1 MSQALTANAH
11 ARPRQPN
18 PWRGPRLLHAQGLAE
33 PVMMVAAVIGI
44 RIVLDLWFVAG
55 DLGDGYKDLW
65 RQSLAV
71 WSSAF
76 RWVPAGLAL
85 TAAASRLLGLG
96 MTDAAVVA
104 ALSLVGIWVAPL
116 AYGLAAAA
124 PVDVVVV
131 SCIAV
136 ALMGALAAAWCAR
149 ASALKT
155 SAYALLAAAIIAIDA
170 AWPDLHAW
178 LADSLGLAVRGAL
191 LPGLNPPQ
199 RASYGVAPLFLVALV
214 ALIGTGRR
222 DPVFPHSA
230 AARFFGWP
238 AGAFAVLAVG
248 WGFMVTAVDMGY
260 GFGTLHPPVLYAPVL
275 GLIALWLAA
284 TAAALIAQRHRR
296 RAEAVGVTDCLAL
309 LVLAG
314 LVAFP
319 IGVGFLAA
327 AGALALLALLVA
339 WPLGAPRLPGWA
351 VPLLG
356 GLAGPAL
363 YGAGM
368 AAVPGIADD
377 QFLSRGVALGGM
389 AAAGASVAVIG
400 TRRGSN
406 TSASRW
412 SDQIWLADLMAAL
425 AIVFFASGVRDPM
438 VWIGTALAWL
448 ALVIISVIPSTARE
462 PGQRLLW
469 HALPF
474 ACALFLLALLGLML
488 RQIYH

>member
-1 MSQALTANAH
+1 MSQALIANT
-11 ARPRQPN
+11 RTKPPQPN
-18 PWRGPRLLHAQGLAE
+18 PWRGPQLLHAQGFAE
-33 PVMMVAAVIGI
+33 PVMMMAAVIGI
-44 RIVLDLWFVAG
+44 RIVLDLWLVAG

-85 TAAASRLLGLG
+85 TVAASRLLGLG
-96 MTDAAVVA
+96 MTDAAVIA
-104 ALSLVGIWVAPL
+104 ALSLVGIWLAPL
-116 AYGLAAAA
+116 SYDFAVTTPVILTVVVCAAVALAGGFAAVWCARVSAARMVLYGLA
-124 PVDVVVV
+124 
-131 SCIAV
+131 
-136 ALMGALAAAWCAR
+136 
-149 ASALKT
+149 
-155 SAYALLAAAIIAIDA
+155 AAAIIAIDA
-170 AWPDLHAW
+170 AWPEIHAW

-199 RASYGVAPLFLVALV
+199 RASYGVAPLFLLALV
-214 ALIGTGRR
+214 ALIVAGRR
-222 DPVFPHSA
+222 DPTFPHDA

-238 AGAFAVLAVG
+238 AGAFAMLAVA
-248 WGFMVTAVDMGY
+248 WGFMVTTVDMGY

-275 GLIALWLAA
+275 GLIALWLVA
-284 TAAALIAQRHRR
+284 TAAALVAQRHRR
-296 RAEAVGVTDCLAL
+296 RAEAVGSMECLAL

-319 IGVGFLAA
+319 IGIGFLVA
-327 AGALALLALLVA
+327 AGALALLALIAA
-339 WPLGAPRLPGWA
+339 WPFGAPRLPGWA

-377 QFLSRGVALGGM
+377 QFLSRGIVLGGM
-389 AAAGASVAVIG
+389 AAAGASVAVVG
-400 TRRGSN
+400 TRRASN
-406 TSASRW
+406 TSVRRW
-412 SDQIWLADLMAAL
+412 GDQIWLADLMAAM
-425 AIVFFASGVRDPM
+425 AIVFLASGVRDPT

-448 ALVIISVIPSTARE
+448 ALVIVSFIPSTSQE

-474 ACALFLLALLGLML
+474 ACALMLLALLGLML
-488 RQIYH
+488 RQI